1 MTRREDKA
9 RLADVKALAGRGW
22 RLLCPLVQVVL
33 QEMLGAEMTEARS
46 RAGRADA
53 DASWLVS
60 GDFKHPGHPG
70 RRAGSPVPQDRHG
83 RFSTELFERY
93 QRSELE
99 RALEVLRDEA

>member
-1 MTRREDKA
+1 
-9 RLADVKALAGRGW
+9 
-22 RLLCPLVQVVL
+22 
-33 QEMLGAEMTEARS
+33 MTEAPG

-53 DASWLVS
+53 DASWL
-60 GDFKHPGHPG
+60 PGAVLPSTLVTRVG
-70 RRAGSPVPQDRHG
+70 ALELRVPQDRHG